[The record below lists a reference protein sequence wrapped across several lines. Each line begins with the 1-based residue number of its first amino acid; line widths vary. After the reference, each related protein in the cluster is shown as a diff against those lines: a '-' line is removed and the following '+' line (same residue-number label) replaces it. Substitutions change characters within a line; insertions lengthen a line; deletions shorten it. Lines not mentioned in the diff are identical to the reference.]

1 MKKFW
6 KWFLIVVGVLLI
18 IDIGAGMY
26 FFHTAEVRDKKSFI
40 SNESKI
46 TKNDPLLKQ
55 KLWYKK
61 VKKENWTMTSAT
73 DNLKLKAYYIPA
85 SQKSNKT
92 VILAH
97 GFLQSKEAEGG
108 PAAMFHDIGYNVLAP
123 DDRAHGKSAGKLIGY
138 GWTDRRDYIKWMNKL
153 LKTKGSSQQ
162 LVMYGVSMGGA
173 TTMMVS
179 GEPDVPKQVKAYI
192 EDCGYTS
199 VEDEITYQAK
209 SMYNLPKWPLVP
221 TVSLI
226 SKIRAGYDYSEAS
239 SVKQLAKNH
248 KPMLFIHGSKDTF
261 VPTKM
266 VDQLY
271 NATKGPKAKY
281 IVKGAGHAKSMDT
294 NYKKYKQTVQRFLAP
309 IMTR

>member
-6 KWFLIVVGVLLI
+6 KWFLIVVGVLLV

-40 SNESKI
+40 SNDAKI
-46 TKNDPLLKQ
+46 TKNDPLIKQ
-55 KLWYKK
+55 KTWYKN
-61 VKKENWTMTSAT
+61 VKKENWSMTSAT
-73 DNLKLKAYYIPA
+73 GDLKLKAYYIPA
-85 SQKSNKT
+85 ERPSDKT

-97 GFLQSKEAEGG
+97 GFLQSKDGEGG
-108 PAAMFHDIGYNVLAP
+108 PAAMFHELGYNVLAP
-123 DDRAHGKSAGKLIGY
+123 DDRAHGDSQGKLIGY

-153 LKTKGSSQQ
+153 LKIKGSHQQ

-179 GEPDVPKQVKAYI
+179 GESDVPTQVKAYI

-239 SVKQLAKNH
+239 SLKQLAKNK

-266 VDQLY
+266 VYQLY
-271 NATKGPKAKY
+271 DATKGPREKY
-281 IVKGAGHAKSMDT
+281 IVKGAGHAESLQTD
-294 NYKKYKQTVQRFLAP
+294 YPKYKRTVEQFLNRY
-309 IMTR
+309 ME